1 MLSIIGTF
9 KAFTHIYV
17 LRDQATGKE
26 IDTMSVH
33 IFQQL
38 YAANDPGYAAALA
51 FVLFAVILVLTLIQ
65 NRVTREQVFYG

>member
-17 LRDQATGKE
+17 LRKQAVGKE

-33 IFQQL
+33 IFQTL

-51 FVLFAVILVLTLIQ
+51 FMLFGMILILTLVQ
-65 NRVTREQVFYG
+65 NRLAKEQVFYG